1 MSVAQTER
9 QTVMSKENY
18 KDIAQLRFWTEEELQ
33 HRDLCQSTIVETVR
47 RNLQRT
53 NQAWRVARLEG
64 PQLTPR
70 SHLSDEYTDE
80 DIWTTPV
87 TCADQ
92 QIVLRAETTTSTY
105 AYVRENYSH
114 KKLKL
119 PMAFWQVG
127 KSFRREKTSSASK
140 LRFFEF
146 TQLELQCLYSIE
158 TKADYRSR
166 LLPDLEKTISWLTA
180 SKARIVESDRL
191 PSYSLSTMDIE
202 VLYRGSW
209 REMASISIRNDFA
222 EDVLNL
228 EVAVGLDR
236 LVEAFNASST

>member
-1 MSVAQTER
+1 MSYEHYP
-9 QTVMSKENY
+9 N
-18 KDIAQLRFWTEEELQ
+18 IAQLRFWNEEEIA
-33 HRDLCQSTIVETVR
+33 HRDLCQNTIVEAVR

-53 NQAWRVARLEG
+53 NPAWRVARMEG

-70 SHLSDEYTDE
+70 SYLSDEYTNE

-87 TCADQ
+87 SVADE

-105 AYVRENYSH
+105 AYVRRHYSH
-114 KKLKL
+114 RKLKL

-127 KSFRREKTSSASK
+127 KSFRREKTARASK

-146 TQLELQCLYSIE
+146 TQLEMQCLYSVD

-166 LLPDLEKTISWLTA
+166 LLPELTDTISWLTR
-180 SKARIVESDRL
+180 SKARTIESDRL
-191 PSYSLSTMDIE
+191 PSYSKSTMDIE
-202 VLYRGSW
+202 VLYQNAW
-209 REMASISIRNDFA
+209 REMASISIRTDFS
-222 EDVLNL
+222 ENVLNL

-236 LVEAFNASST
+236 LVEAHNAASPSAR